1 MKNII
6 LIGMPGTA
14 RAQMAS
20 SWPSAWALAFWTVT
34 SSSPSGKAAHCPEIL
49 ETDGL
54 EHFLVLEGQAG
65 ESIQCEKTVIATG
78 GSMIFSPKAMDHLK
92 QNSLTI
98 WLDTPV
104 SELEKRLSA
113 GSRHDRGVAAPA
125 ELSIAEIYAQ
135 REALYAKYA
144 DHRILCELG
153 TDRVVAQIQDLLD
166 GLREA
171 GAR

>member
-6 LIGMPGTA
+6 LIGMPGTGK
-14 RAQMAS
+14 S
-20 SWPSAWALAFWTVT
+20 TVGVILAKRLGFGFLDCDILISQREGRTLL
-34 SSSPSGKAAHCPEIL
+34 EIL